1 MVDFSCDLA
10 FLLLSCQVATEK
22 VQAAALAKK
31 ALLQAELKAAASEIQ
46 STGPYL
52 EAAAADLAAA
62 ADEAAKA
69 LSDAAKAMADISTES
84 SEEEDDNDEVEL
96 PALDSLPKLSSIA
109 SSNYTPYTQNGV
121 GPGVFLQFPQASAP
135 FSTGSFSEQADGRPS
150 VYDFFGEA
158 SRKNGYSVDVDGV
171 GPGNFID
178 VDSGN
183 AGPTAPVASPSYPT
197 QLSPAYPTTRL
208 AAGARAAVR
217 DWMLFPTVRT

>member
-10 FLLLSCQVATEK
+10 FLLISCQVATEK

-31 ALLQAELKAAASEIQ
+31 ALLEAELKAAASEIQ

-52 EAAAADLAAA
+52 E

-183 AGPTAPVASPSYPT
+183 AGPTAPVASTSYPT